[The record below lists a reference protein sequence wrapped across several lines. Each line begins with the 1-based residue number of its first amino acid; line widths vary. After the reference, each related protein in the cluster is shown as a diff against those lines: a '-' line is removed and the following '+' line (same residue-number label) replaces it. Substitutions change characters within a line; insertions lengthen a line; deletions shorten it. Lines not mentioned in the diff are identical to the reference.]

1 MKLAAQ
7 LLLFLF
13 FLHALGNPEPRFNS
27 DESDIHLA
35 CSHNGRPGVSDWD
48 LYEHVGN
55 GEFGSVARD
64 IYDMSERKQEY
75 VGKDNPSEEKNWF
88 IP

>member
-1 MKLAAQ
+1 M
-7 LLLFLF
+7 
-13 FLHALGNPEPRFNS
+13 GNPQFGVDS
-27 DESDIHLA
+27 GESNIHLV

-75 VGKDNPSEEKNWF
+75 VGKDNPSEETNRS
-88 IP
+88 